1 MGAREAGDGGISQV
15 MEGHGRAKQSGLDLT
30 KTFVEGFSEGLQ
42 LGHRK

>member
-1 MGAREAGDGGISQV
+1 MGARETGDGGVSQV
-15 MEGHGRAKQSGLDLT
+15 MEGRGRAEKSGLDLT